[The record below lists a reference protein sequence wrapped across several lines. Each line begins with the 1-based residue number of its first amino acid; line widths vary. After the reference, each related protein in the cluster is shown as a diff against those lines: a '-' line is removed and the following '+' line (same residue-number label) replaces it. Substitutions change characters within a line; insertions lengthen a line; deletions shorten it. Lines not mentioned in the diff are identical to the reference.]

1 VTKKIPIQ
9 TLLDRIKANW
19 PDAASPE
26 TDIIFSVIRFHEM
39 IRIQTEKALKPF
51 DLTHSAFEVLVALRA
66 QPVPRQLTPTELGQ
80 SVLLSSG
87 GTANILN
94 ELERRG
100 LIERATNP
108 KDGRSKIVLLTHIG
122 EHLSEHVMESVMKHD
137 KLHFEGFADED
148 AVIRHRDTVVELLR
162 VIESQ

>member
-1 VTKKIPIQ
+1 VPKKFPIQ

-39 IRIQTEKALKPF
+39 IRAHTEKALKPF

-66 QPVPRQLTPTELGQ
+66 QPLPRQLTPTELGQ
-80 SVLLSSG
+80 STLLSSG

-94 ELERRG
+94 DLERRD
-100 LIERATNP
+100 LIQRVTNP
-108 KDGRSKIVLLTHIG
+108 DDGRSKIVQLTHVG
-122 EHLSEHVMESVMKHD
+122 ERLSEQVMESVMKHD
-137 KLHFEGFADED
+137 KLHFEGFSDED
-148 AVIRHRDTVVELLR
+148 AVITHRDAIVELLR